1 MKLNKP
7 LFSLSIIAAQLVF
20 SLIELYS
27 YVQWGKDNPELDALV
42 QRHFYGDSLFAF
54 VLVIALCEMGT
65 ATGLFK
71 TLMRILLTGIVFGI
85 QLSGLVPIEDFFHG
99 VYNTAWFSAYL
110 ALVVLAVRAVKF
122 VIAKRQSKQLDTS
135 VE

>member
-7 LFSLSIIAAQLVF
+7 IFSLSIIAAQLVF
-20 SLIELYS
+20 SLIEHYNF
-27 YVQWGKDNPELDALV
+27 VQWGKENPELDALV

-65 ATGLFK
+65 ANGLFK
-71 TLMRILLTGIVFGI
+71 TLMRLLLIGIVFGI

-110 ALVVLAVRAVKF
+110 ALAVLVVRTVKF
-122 VIAKRQSKQLDTS
+122 IIAKSQNKQLDAGM
-135 VE
+135 E